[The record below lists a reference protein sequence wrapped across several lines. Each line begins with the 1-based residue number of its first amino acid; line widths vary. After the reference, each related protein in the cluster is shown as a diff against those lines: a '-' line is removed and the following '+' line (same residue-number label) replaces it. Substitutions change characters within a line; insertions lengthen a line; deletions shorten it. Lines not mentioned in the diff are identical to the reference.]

1 MAAQI
6 RIARGN
12 KANKSGGLLYGELF
26 WEKTSSG
33 ELGTLYIGK
42 PDGAS
47 GSDLAIGGARAME
60 SLFYRGSLAGGTAF
74 PVDAKV
80 GDFWIMTADGTSA
93 LAEYKTGDWIVCIGI
108 AQFTRVNNSGGQADE
123 VSYVN
128 AGTSLNATNVQDAI
142 TDLAKLKMQYAGTI
156 ASTAQVPA
164 QPTVGGLY
172 LITQSKTVTISADS
186 SYVKG
191 DWAFYDGTAWTH
203 IPAGFTDA
211 EDTGFDNTGVT
222 RLNGTAVTQTNV
234 QTALVDIFE
243 HKADLDG
250 SGKILVDQL
259 PAAVLGSLQYQGT
272 WDISVA
278 SPVLPT
284 DTTVGH
290 YYVVTG
296 GQKTVGG
303 VEYTDG
309 DWIVRDSTG
318 WEKVDNSDKLSG
330 ITVGASTL
338 VGTPEIQGSDKVAVS
353 AAGNVI
359 TVAGQNLV
367 DYDSTLTAVETVV
380 GTLPR
385 IVDKAGKVG
394 ASSIVDTGSTVTIE
408 SDLTVGDANATGGAV
423 RDTTFNG
430 DVIINAT
437 GEVGSK
443 GVHALKFVDTSGIG
457 NAASIEAPAV
467 LGGNPVITVPSAT
480 GTLIVKNSAT
490 TADKLAKFTADGVI
504 ANSAI
509 SDNGTTVTI
518 EEPVVIGS
526 AAVPENLTV
535 NGLVQVVNVNSENAA
550 KIAAPALT
558 SDITVVLPSVSGTLA
573 TTDQLTQGV
582 ESAINGTAKTIAMFS
597 GAHAVGN
604 SIITQNAG
612 DDTVTI
618 AGKLKVGTAGV
629 AQEFDV
635 YGATK
640 FFNAAGD
647 QSVTFSAP
655 TASSVQTLPDHDGV
669 LLNDNSAIDGGVF

>member
-12 KANKSGGLLYGELF
+12 KANKNGGLLYGELF
-26 WEKTSSG
+26 WEKTGSG

-60 SLFYRGSLAGGTAF
+60 SLFYKGSLAGGTAF
-74 PVDAKV
+74 PAEARV
-80 GDFWIMTADGTSA
+80 GDFWVMTADGTSA
-93 LAEYKTGDWIVCIGI
+93 LAEYKTGDWLVCIGT

-123 VSYVN
+123 ISYVN
-128 AGTSLNATNVQDAI
+128 TGTSLNATNVQDAI

-164 QPTVGGLY
+164 QPTIGGLY
-172 LITQSKTVTISADS
+172 LITQSKTVTISGDN

-191 DWAFYDGTAWTH
+191 DWAFYDGAAWTH

-211 EDTGFDNTGVT
+211 EDTGFDTTGVT
-222 RLNGTAVTQTNV
+222 RPDGTAVTQTNV
-234 QTALVDIFE
+234 QTALVDIYT

-250 SGKILVDQL
+250 SGKVPVAQL

-272 WDISVA
+272 WDISGA
-278 SPVLPT
+278 DPTLPA
-284 DTTVGH
+284 DTVTGH
-290 YYVVTG
+290 YYIVTG

-309 DWIVRDSTG
+309 DWIVRDAGG
-318 WEKVDNSDKLSG
+318 WSKVDNSDKLSG

-338 VGTPEIQGSDKVAVS
+338 VGTPEIQGSGKVAVS
-353 AAGNVI
+353 AAGNII

-367 DYDSTLTAVETVV
+367 DYDSTLTAVETAV

-394 ASSIVDTGSTVTIE
+394 ASSIVDTGSMVTIE
-408 SDLTVGDANATGGAV
+408 SDLTVGDSNATGGAV

-430 DVIINAT
+430 DIVINAT
-437 GEVGSK
+437 GEAGSK
-443 GVHALKFVDTSGIG
+443 GVHALKFVDTDD
-457 NAASIEAPAV
+457 NAASIQAPAV
-467 LGGNPVITVPSAT
+467 LGGNPIITVPSAS

-490 TADKLAKFTADGVI
+490 TADKIAKFTADGVV
-504 ANSAI
+504 ADSAI
-509 SDNGTTVTI
+509 SDNGTAVTVAA
-518 EEPVVIGS
+518 PVIVGS
-526 AAVPENLTV
+526 AATPQNLTV
-535 NGLVQVVNVNSENAA
+535 NGLVQVVDTSTEHSASL
-550 KIAAPALT
+550 AAPALT
-558 SDITVVLPSVSGTLA
+558 SDVTIILPSASGTLA
-573 TTDQLTQGV
+573 TVDQLTQGV
-582 ESAINGTAKTIAMFS
+582 EGAIDGTAKTIAMFS
-597 GAHAVGN
+597 DTHAVGD
-604 SIITQNAG
+604 SIITQSVG
-612 DDTVTI
+612 DDTITI
-618 AGKLKVGTAGV
+618 AGKLKVGTAGA
-629 AQEFDV
+629 AQELNVF
-635 YGATK
+635 GATK

>member
-26 WEKTSSG
+26 WEKTDSG

-93 LAEYKTGDWIVCIGI
+93 LAEYKTNDWLVCTG
-108 AQFTRVNNSGGQADE
+108 ASQFTRVNNSGGRADE
-123 VSYVN
+123 ISYVN
-128 AGTSLNATNVQDAI
+128 TGTSLNATNVQDAI

-156 ASTAQVPA
+156 ASTAQVPT

-172 LITQSKTVTISADS
+172 LITQSKAVTISADS

-211 EDTGFDNTGVT
+211 EDTSFDNTGIT
-222 RLNGTAVTQTNV
+222 RPDGTVVTQTNV

-250 SGKILVDQL
+250 SGKVPVAQL
-259 PAAVLGSLQYQGT
+259 PAVVLGTLQYQGT

-284 DTTVGH
+284 DTVVGH

-338 VGTPEIQGSDKVAVS
+338 VGTPEIQGSGKVAVS

-367 DYDSTLTAVETVV
+367 DYDSTLTAVETAV

-385 IVDKAGKVG
+385 IVNKAGTVG
-394 ASSIVDTGSTVTIE
+394 ASSIIDTGTIVTIK
-408 SDLTVGDANATGGAV
+408 SDLTVGDANATGGTV

-443 GVHALKFVDTSGIG
+443 GVHAFKFVDTAG
-457 NAASIEAPAV
+457 NAASIEAPVV
-467 LGGNPVITVPSAT
+467 LGGNPIITVPSAT

-490 TADKLAKFTADGVI
+490 TTDKLAKFTADGVV

-509 SDNGTTVTI
+509 SDNGTTVAI

-526 AAVPENLTV
+526 AAVPKNLTV
-535 NGLVQVVNVNSENAA
+535 NGLVQVVDVNSSNTA
-550 KIAAPALT
+550 KIAAPALA

-582 ESAINGTAKTIAMFS
+582 DTAINGTAKTVAMFS

-618 AGKLKVGTAGV
+618 AGKLKVGTAGA
-629 AQEFDV
+629 AQELDV

-669 LLNDNSAIDGGVF
+669 LLNDNSVIDGGES